1 MKHSNILYQIL
12 DYSIAN
18 NSVSVVN
25 ADNGSVYFIPYDG
38 LFFDE
43 ILLAAPQGFIEL
55 ENAIA
60 EEIDNLRFTLL
71 CKFSHVGGDNRFYA
85 QYELQLGNTV
95 LARET
100 VPMIPGMRAKPNT
113 LLNSARKCARKI
125 ITQEKNALK
134 NHMLKTMRTGRE
146 YDS

>member
-1 MKHSNILYQIL
+1 MQNLLYNIL

-18 NSVSVVN
+18 NSISVVN
-25 ADNGSVYFIPYDG
+25 AENGSVYFIPYDG

-43 ILLAAPQGFIEL
+43 ILLAAPQVFVEIENSADGGL
-55 ENAIA
+55 
-60 EEIDNLRFTLL
+60 DNLRFTLL

-100 VPMIPGMRAKPNT
+100 VPMILGMRAKPNT